1 MPPSDL
7 PFPLNLTLRSG
18 TVYYFTHRALQH
30 TAEPHYFIVINDDPQ
45 SDRVLIMAVG
55 SSQVDK
61 VRLRRR
67 NMPGETLVEVASSE
81 YPDFTKETIID
92 CNQVF
97 ELSREE
103 LVQKY
108 QARELRSH
116 QDFPAEV
123 MDKIWQGVRISP
135 RVDEAH
141 KQLIPPEPDS
151 QQGGE

>member
-7 PFPLNLTLRSG
+7 PFSLNLTLRSG
-18 TVYYFTHRALQH
+18 TVYYFTHRGLQN
-30 TAEPHYFIVINDDPQ
+30 TAEPHYFIVINADPQ
-45 SDRVLIMAVG
+45 SDRVLIMTVG
-55 SSQVDK
+55 SSQIEK
-61 VRLRRR
+61 TKLRRR
-67 NMPGETLVEVASSE
+67 NMPGETLVEVDSSE

-116 QDFPAEV
+116 QDFPADAGNRNGQDLYCIPDCV
-123 MDKIWQGVRISP
+123 
-135 RVDEAH
+135 EAV
-141 KQLIPPEPDS
+141 S
-151 QQGGE
+151 